1 MARPNE
7 TSNKKEIAKR
17 KREKQQEKAEK
28 KEQRLANS
36 NKGKDMED
44 MIAYVDENGNLSS
57 KPPDPAKRKEIKA
70 EDISLSA
77 APNNAAP
84 EDHVKQGTVT
94 FFDTGKGYGFIKED
108 GTANSYFVHSND
120 LTETISDNDKVS
132 FEIVRG
138 KKGMQAV
145 MVKKKGR

>member
-7 TSNKKEIAKR
+7 TSNKKEIAKK
-17 KREKQQEKAEK
+17 KREKQIEKAEK

-36 NKGKDMED
+36 NKGKDLED

-57 KPPDPAKRKEIKA
+57 KPPDPRKKKEVNV
-70 EDISLSA
+70 EDISFSV
-77 APNNAAP
+77 APHNLPVA
-84 EDHVKQGTVT
+84 DKVKYGTVT
-94 FFDTGKGYGFIKED
+94 FFDTGKGYGFIKEKD
-108 GTANSYFVHSND
+108 SNNSYFTHSND
-120 LTETISDNDKVS
+120 LTEMISENDKVS

-145 MVKKKGR
+145 MVKKQPR